1 MGARDTTVVAGEA
14 PVGCGQSDAGGEN
27 PLDLLM
33 PDRDLVM
40 SRSAMPWLFVASLL
54 AAGIIFLVTGLR
66 SDQADEF
73 NINLLAAGVD
83 FAVTS
88 LVTAFV
94 VERFRTLREARDQA
108 RLYEVVT
115 DRLTTAAQEWVAALP
130 GTAGRPASRTTA
142 GASNDDPRPDLTGA
156 LKVAAT
162 ALEPARFDGLGPD
175 TRVAVADHSVQLL
188 RRFVDCLELLYAAAP
203 SPALLAAVADLRLAQ
218 DRWSAGQFPDGTV
231 GDLAANTQA
240 TLQAARAAETALGGA
255 PSTAGFFQ
263 RARTPVQLA
272 VGGLLLPL
280 PAAVG
285 GVVWMLQTALGLVR
299 APQPAVDAVPGLVSM
314 VLGVLAVSAVH
325 GGHWLGGVALAV
337 GCAAAA
343 EPYTLLTGV
352 WAAAAKVTPDVL
364 AGLVVIVATVVVVA
378 GWQVAA
384 ALIATAVLA
393 VTTLLVA
400 WFRFLDRVE
409 RLGRSAAG
417 VEVGPRRLTGV
428 GWLVAILGWVG
439 ASALLVAGS
448 RLLTGAVGPV
458 RSTSPWVVVIS
469 LWCGYWVS
477 LRWRD
482 GLARQP
488 RLSRPIPHR

>member
-1 MGARDTTVVAGEA
+1 
-14 PVGCGQSDAGGEN
+14 
-27 PLDLLM
+27 
-33 PDRDLVM
+33 M
-40 SRSAMPWLFVASLL
+40 SRSGMPWLFVLSLL

-66 SDQADEF
+66 SDRASEF

-115 DRLTTAAQEWVAALP
+115 DRLTTAAQHWVAALP
-130 GTAGRPASRTTA
+130 RTGGRPTARTTSR
-142 GASNDDPRPDLTGA
+142 ASTDDPRLDLTSM
-156 LKVAAT
+156 LEVAAT
-162 ALEPARFDGLGPD
+162 ALEPTSLDGLGPD
-175 TRVAVADHSVQLL
+175 DRAAVAEHSAQLL
-188 RRFVDCLELLYAAAP
+188 RRFADCLELLYAAAP
-203 SPALLAAVADLRLAQ
+203 SPALLEAVADLRLAQ
-218 DRWSAGQFPDGTV
+218 YRWSAGHGQGDSV
-231 GDLAANTQA
+231 GDLAASIQA
-240 TLQAARAAETALGGA
+240 TLQAVRATETALGGA
-255 PSTAGFFQ
+255 PSTAGVFQ
-263 RARTPVQLA
+263 RARTPVRLA

-285 GVVWMLQTALGLVR
+285 GVVWVLQTALGRIPVLR
-299 APQPAVDAVPGLVSM
+299 WAGDAIPGLVSM
-314 VLGVLAVSAVH
+314 ALGVFAVSALRGV
-325 GGHWLGGVALAV
+325 HWLGGVALAV

-343 EPYTLLTGV
+343 EPYTLLTGL
-352 WAAAAKVTPDVL
+352 WAAATKVTPDVL
-364 AGLVVIVATVVVVA
+364 AGLVVVVATVVVVA
-378 GWQVAA
+378 GWPVAA
-384 ALIATAVLA
+384 TFIVTAVLA

-417 VEVGPRRLTGV
+417 VEVTPRRLTGT
-428 GWLVAILGWVG
+428 GWLVAILGWAG
-439 ASALLVAGS
+439 AAALLVAGS
-448 RLLTGAVGPV
+448 RLLTTAGSA
-458 RSTSPWVVVIS
+458 RSTGPWVVVIS

-482 GLARQP
+482 GLTRQP